1 MFMLIPSVEQIFILI
16 YSFAAG
22 VVTGVLFDVYRVIRG
37 FQNPNKIITYVEDIL
52 FWIFA
57 SIIIFLFLLK
67 TNFAYLTFYC
77 YLYIFLGLCVYI
89 RILSKLNIKIM
100 HVMISKILTI
110 FRIVRNY
117 ILYPLNLLLNFKK
130 KN

>member
-1 MFMLIPSVEQIFILI
+1 MLIPSVEQIFILI

-77 YLYIFLGLCVYI
+77 YLYIFLGLYVYI
-89 RILSKLNIKIM
+89 RILSKLNIKILQI
-100 HVMISKILTI
+100 MISKILTV

-117 ILYPLNLLLNFKK
+117 TLYPLNLLLNFKK